1 MAFKLRA
8 SKFGNNPMKKNFPHV
23 FKQVDEFG
31 EYINDTG
38 TPVKDPA
45 APPQPRAKS
54 RLREK
59 IDAGR
64 VRRKNRKAERL
75 RTRAG
80 ELRDTAAN
88 DPRSRKRADRLE
100 RRATNKEK
108 RAKLKESQ
116 AANIAEGKDKMANV
130 TDDRTTMQALR
141 GGQNVTFGEQGR
153 KGEKTKTD
161 AVIGDVAPE
170 NKAPKPEKKSV
181 VNDEMSFSEA
191 YRAQRN
197 ANKKAGIAN
206 YGDKAGFFTWR
217 GKTYNTE
224 SASEKAKRLGKK

>member
-64 VRRKNRKAERL
+64 VRRKNRKAEKL
-75 RTRAG
+75 RTRAS